1 MARTKKE
8 LPPDMWEAARVLW
21 ENTHGMTDR
30 DVHDRL
36 VELYPDEAPKNHSSV
51 ARRRQKEK
59 WQRKTPLDA
68 TENATD
74 ATSGNKSSSSR
85 SKQPKNA
92 TKKAKKTTEK
102 CNKTDDKSSQNID
115 DTEQNNKE
123 SESATSDDDC
133 NKNCNT
139 GLILWTESEKRI
151 YREVEK
157 LILDNQQKTEV
168 IIKHRKRI
176 RQAGELWETNASLL
190 QALKGLKP
198 DEDGETIKQILVS
211 AESISRTLTALTMSQ
226 KVLFEQE
233 MLVCGIKWEDF
244 EMSEQD
250 RRMEGMKALD
260 GIYEEAQR
268 KREELQQAMQ
278 RRLPEFE
285 NLTLDDAEFGESD
298 YAAVYEDDE
307 DDEGDD
313 YEDDF

>member
-36 VELYPDEAPKNHSSV
+36 VELYPHEAPKNHSSV

-68 TENATD
+68 TENATN

-85 SKQPKNA
+85 SKSPKNA

-102 CNKTDDKSSQNID
+102 CDKTDDKSSQNID

-176 RQAGELWETNASLL
+176 RQAGELWETNAKLL
-190 QALKGLKP
+190 QALKGLNP
-198 DEDGETIKQILVS
+198 NEDGETIKQILVS

-285 NLTLDDAEFGESD
+285 NLTLDDAELGESD

-307 DDEGDD
+307 D
-313 YEDDF
+313 EDDF

>member
-8 LPPDMWEAARVLW
+8 LPPDMWEAARILW
-21 ENTHGMTDR
+21 ENTPGMTDR
-30 DVHDRL
+30 EVHDRL
-36 VELYPDEAPKNHSSV
+36 IELYPDEAPKNHSSV

-59 WQRKTPLDA
+59 WQRKNPLNA
-68 TENATD
+68 TESATD
-74 ATSGNKSSSSR
+74 ATSSNKSSANR
-85 SKQPKNA
+85 SKSAKNA
-92 TKKAKKTTEK
+92 TKKAKKTAND
-102 CNKTDDKSSQNID
+102 CNKNDSNSSQTLD
-115 DTEQNNKE
+115 DTDQNNKE
-123 SESATSDDDC
+123 SDDATNESDC

-139 GLILWTESEKRI
+139 GLVLWSETEKRM

-157 LILDNQQKTEV
+157 LILDNQQKTEI

-176 RQAGELWETNASLL
+176 RQAGELWETNAKLL
-190 QALKGLKP
+190 QALHGL
-198 DEDGETIKQILVS
+198 DAAEDGETIKQILVS

-268 KREELQQAMQ
+268 KREELKQAMQ
-278 RRLPEFE
+278 QRLPEFE
-285 NLTLDDAEFGESD
+285 NLNLNDATFTEAD
-298 YAAVYEDDE
+298 YAEVYEDSEDDE
-307 DDEGDD
+307 DDDG
-313 YEDDF
+313 Y